1 MGIRTS
7 TTKSLRGR
15 RSHAS
20 PQRAAPWPTEGFQY
34 GMRKTTVYLTD
45 ELRHELTRA
54 AAGTGRSEADLIR
67 EGIRLVVRST
77 TPPRP
82 RYPLFSSGDPDF
94 AHRTDE
100 FLEGF
105 GER

>member
-1 MGIRTS
+1 
-7 TTKSLRGR
+7 
-15 RSHAS
+15 
-20 PQRAAPWPTEGFQY
+20 
-34 GMRKTTVYLTD
+34 MRKTTVYLTD